1 MKNKWQKMS
10 KCCLIGLLFGNLIL
24 MISEILMILGKI
36 DDSSNVWVLAGMIFL
51 NLCGILVIVFPARI
65 SHHRICQELQDIMEE
80 KEQVDSLTREVLG
93 NITHDLKT
101 PLTAIKGYS
110 QGILDGVVS
119 DPDKFNKY
127 ITTIRN
133 KSNDMSL
140 LVDELSFFAKIYQK
154 DIQYQWQDVEA
165 VGYFTACV
173 SDFSLDLE
181 MKKISLVFRNEVNT
195 KTKVRID
202 TEKMK
207 RVVNNIIGNA
217 SKYIQ
222 RDIGLLLVRLK
233 EDDKYVTVEIAD
245 NGVGIAKDELA
256 KIFQRFYRTDSSRN
270 STTGGSGLGL
280 SIAQKIVDDH
290 HGRIW
295 AESELGEG
303 TRVFIS
309 IPKSDK

>member
-1 MKNKWQKMS
+1 
-10 KCCLIGLLFGNLIL
+10 
-24 MISEILMILGKI
+24 
-36 DDSSNVWVLAGMIFL
+36 
-51 NLCGILVIVFPARI
+51 
-65 SHHRICQELQDIMEE
+65 
-80 KEQVDSLTREVLG
+80 
-93 NITHDLKT
+93 
-101 PLTAIKGYS
+101 
-110 QGILDGVVS
+110 
-119 DPDKFNKY
+119 
-127 ITTIRN
+127 
-133 KSNDMSL
+133 MSL
-140 LVDELSFFAKIYQK
+140 LVVNCPFLQKIYQK

-165 VGYFTACV
+165 VEYFTACV

-245 NGVGIAKDELA
+245 NGIGIAKDELP